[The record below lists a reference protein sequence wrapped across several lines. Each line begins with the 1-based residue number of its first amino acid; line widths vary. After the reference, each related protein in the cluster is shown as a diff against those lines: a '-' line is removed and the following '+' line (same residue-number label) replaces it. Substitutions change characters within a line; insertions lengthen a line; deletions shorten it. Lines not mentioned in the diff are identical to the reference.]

1 MFRCASW
8 TLGPITIALLLLA
21 AGTSGAQSPFVMGG
35 VTAAPGTLAS
45 GDLTVRAGAGDG
57 GTVIPFTVIHG
68 TRPGPVLALIAGT
81 HGVEYPPVLA
91 LQRLRTSIDPRTL
104 TGTVVLIHMAN
115 MPSFLARTIYYGPKD
130 GQNLNR
136 VFPGKRD
143 GTLSERIAF
152 TLTSEVIDR
161 ATHVIDIHCGD
172 GNEWLRPYSYWVVT
186 SAPAVVAAS
195 KDLALAFGLDHIV
208 VDTERPNDP
217 AASVYL
223 ANTAMTRG
231 KPALTAE
238 SGGWSRTDE
247 ESIAKVEQG
256 VAGVLKHLGM
266 RADGPP
272 PVAHPVWLGRNEVLR
287 SSFTGLL
294 YPMVEPGQ
302 TVAQGTPIARVTD
315 FHGKLLEEIRS
326 PFAGEVLYVVAT
338 PPISK
343 GEPVGFV
350 AERAASLPDVGR
362 VAGRGHTEVQPGL
375 IVSGI
380 GAVQRLP
387 VGSIR

>member
-1 MFRCASW
+1 MHLRTPRAGELL
-8 TLGPITIALLLLA
+8 TLMLLLTA
-21 AGTSGAQSPFVMGG
+21 ATAAHAQAPFVIGG
-35 VTAAPGTLAS
+35 VTAAPGTTVS
-45 GDLTVRAGAGDG
+45 GDLKVPAGSGDE
-57 GTVIPFTVIHG
+57 GTTIPFSIVHG
-68 TRPGPVLALIAGT
+68 TRPGPALALIAGT

-91 LQRLRTSIDPRTL
+91 LQRLRASIDPQSL
-104 TGTVVLIHMAN
+104 TGTVILVHVAN
-115 MPSFLARTIYYGPKD
+115 MPSFLKRTIYYGPTD
-130 GQNLNR
+130 GKNLNR

-143 GTLSERIAF
+143 GTLSDRIADV
-152 TLTSEVIDR
+152 LTREVIDR

-208 VDTERPNDP
+208 IDTERPNDP

-247 ESIAKVEQG
+247 ESIAGVERG
-256 VAGVLKHLGM
+256 VAGVLRHLKM
-266 RADGPP
+266 RAGGPD

-302 TVAQGTPIARVTD
+302 TVAEGTIIARVTD

-326 PFAGEVLYVVAT
+326 PFAGEILYVVAT
-338 PPISK
+338 PPVTQ

-350 AERAASLPDVGR
+350 AERATDVT
-362 VAGRGHTEVQPGL
+362 AL
-375 IVSGI
+375 KK
-380 GAVQRLP
+380 
-387 VGSIR
+387 

>member
-1 MFRCASW
+1 MFRCASR
-8 TLGPITIALLLLA
+8 TLGPATLMLLLA
-21 AGTSGAQSPFVMGG
+21 AGVARAQAPFVMGG
-35 VTAAPGTLAS
+35 VSAAPGTLVAGELKVPAGP
-45 GDLTVRAGAGDG
+45 GDDG
-57 GTVIPFTVIHG
+57 TAIPFSVIHG
-68 TRPGPVLALIAGT
+68 SRPGPVLALVAGT

-91 LQRLRTSIDPRTL
+91 LQRLRASIDPRTL
-104 TGTVVLIHMAN
+104 AGTVVMVHVAN

-152 TLTSEVIDR
+152 VLTSEVIDR

-208 VDTERPNDP
+208 IDTERPNDA
-217 AASVYL
+217 AASLYL

-247 ESIAKVEQG
+247 ESIARVERG
-256 VAGVLKHLGM
+256 VAGVLRHLNM

-287 SSFTGLL
+287 SAFTGLL

-302 TVAQGTPIARVTD
+302 TVAEGALVARVTD

-326 PFAGEVLYVVAT
+326 PFAGEILYVVAT

-343 GEPVGFV
+343 GEPIGFV
-350 AERAASLPDVGR
+350 AERA
-362 VAGRGHTEVQPGL
+362 T
-375 IVSGI
+375 GI
-380 GAVQRLP
+380 P
-387 VGSIR
+387 EIK

>member
-1 MFRCASW
+1 MFHRTPRS
-8 TLGPITIALLLLA
+8 LGPVALTFLLTTASA
-21 AGTSGAQSPFVMGG
+21 APAQAPFVVGG
-35 VTAAPGTLAS
+35 VTAAPGSLAS
-45 GDLTVRAGAGDG
+45 GDLKVPGGSGDD

-68 TRPGPVLALIAGT
+68 SRPGPVLALIAGT

-91 LQRLRTSIDPRTL
+91 LQRLRASIDPRTL
-104 TGTVVLIHMAN
+104 SGTVVLVHMAN

-136 VFPGKRD
+136 VFPGKPS

-152 TLTSEVIDR
+152 VLTRDVIDR

-186 SAPAVVAAS
+186 SAPAVVSAS

-208 VDTERPNDP
+208 IDTERPNDA

-247 ESIAKVEQG
+247 ESIARVEHG

-272 PVAHPVWLGRNEVLR
+272 PVANPVWLGRNEVLR
-287 SSFTGLL
+287 SQFTGLL
-294 YPMVEPGQ
+294 YPMVEPGH
-302 TVAQGTPIARVTD
+302 TVAQGTIIARVTD
-315 FHGKLLEEIRS
+315 FHGKVLEEIRS

-338 PPISK
+338 PPVTK

-350 AERAASLPDVGR
+350 AERAA
-362 VAGRGHTEVQPGL
+362 AGAE
-375 IVSGI
+375 
-380 GAVQRLP
+380 
-387 VGSIR
+387 IR